1 MAIFKSAAKPN
12 ISGSSGSPTKI
23 IAATDIAAGRYAVL
37 VGLSAVNRAANPS
50 EATIQ
55 LVKAS
60 SAGTSNLCY
69 RLPLPVNS
77 GFELELGKKVI
88 LESGD
93 ELVAYANAANAVD
106 ITCSYMTNA
115 QGT

>member
-1 MAIFKSAAKPN
+1 MAIFKSTARPN

-23 IAATDIAAGRYAVL
+23 IAAADIPAGRYAVL
-37 VGLSAVNRAANPS
+37 IGLSAVNRAVSPS

-55 LVKAS
+55 LVKGGGGA
-60 SAGTSNLCY
+60 TSHLSY
-69 RLPLPVNS
+69 KLPLPVNS
-77 GFELELGKKVI
+77 GFELQLGKKVI

-106 ITCSYMTNA
+106 VTCSYMTNA